1 MNDFPKR
8 FSITSGIPAHYNII
22 YNVNLDKFY
31 NELLEIEL
39 DNIDQLVYHSNLTE
53 AKTVIEN
60 IKKL

>member
-31 NELLEIEL
+31 NDLLEIEL